1 MLWQRYSK
9 NKLKA
14 IHNKGSR
21 SIECGFAVA
30 KVFKE
35 QIESNSQPTYP
46 AAVPCR
52 AVAKVFKE
60 QIESNSQQSATSP
73 TVSVSCGKGIQ
84 RTN

>member
-1 MLWQRYSK
+1 VLWQRYSK

-14 IHNKGSR
+14 IHNEVLLKDSLPG
-21 SIECGFAVA
+21 AVA

-35 QIESNSQPTYP
+35 QIESNSQPTERRLML
-46 AAVPCR
+46 AI

-60 QIESNSQQSATSP
+60 QIESNSQQWHHTQNRRYC
-73 TVSVSCGKGIQ
+73 CGKGIQ

>member
-14 IHNKGSR
+14 IHNLSLSVAVAR
-21 SIECGFAVA
+21 TAVA

-35 QIESNSQPTYP
+35 QIESNSQLPDNTLP
-46 AAVPCR
+46 APMC
-52 AVAKVFKE
+52 
-60 QIESNSQQSATSP
+60 
-73 TVSVSCGKGIQ
+73 CGKGIQ

>member
-14 IHNKGSR
+14 IHNLISLRQLSR
-21 SIECGFAVA
+21 VAVA

-35 QIESNSQPTYP
+35 QIESNSQPP
-46 AAVPCR
+46 I
-52 AVAKVFKE
+52 F
-60 QIESNSQQSATSP
+60 IEISGIG
-73 TVSVSCGKGIQ
+73 CGKGIQ